1 MQACRDFF
9 FKIQTLE
16 GKVLFGILGRYKAS
30 KIGKCTLPYFA
41 RTIKTCVFYF
51 QIEAVGAFIIIFLF
65 LCNTLPGITNV
76 LQFIDKVFIYSILIP
91 ENDKNPNT

>member
-76 LQFIDKVFIYSILIP
+76 LQFIKYSVYSISIP
-91 ENDKNPNT
+91 END